1 VDREYYD
8 KMRYEVMTEEEIRES
23 EKFRDYFRS
32 SWLDK
37 KNRGL
42 FDKWETI
49 DTYWEG
55 EANLPEGEAD
65 PGSNTNII
73 NPSVEGQVALLVEQN
88 IAIQASPVG
97 PSDVPFAEDA
107 RVMLEWVKE
116 KNKMKRKLDVHE
128 RRRKKFGTGIFRVLF
143 NPTFM
148 NGFGLPDI
156 QPINPAYLFTDPVI
170 TDVYKLNEARFHI
183 EITNKSVKWALDNS
197 KFIKDR
203 AKAIMPGY
211 HPMESEWI
219 FNEDDGEVDDISK
232 DSYLHMFV
240 FTRKKDGDKYKLR
253 MVEMSGCGVILR
265 DTWEEDK
272 DFFPNTR
279 YPYFL
284 TPDMYREGTV
294 WGKSTSEILLDAQDQ
309 INDFDDQMRINARL
323 TGNPQRIIYTDSGV
337 DVDKV
342 TNEPGL
348 NIPANPTNNKPI
360 DWITPPNMPAYII
373 NRRDR
378 IMDND
383 RQIISRFSDQSA
395 GIRQKGVD
403 TATEAL
409 ALQQSGASIIDHQK
423 LLLQETLGEVFEYC
437 LELIKENWT
446 EERAFKITEKENQFR
461 WFKGSKLKAIPQMG
475 PATEMYK
482 AQYVRNNPE
491 AQLPDSMILQG
502 DSGEPETKE
511 AEFDITVT
519 VGAGM
524 PNNKAFVYSVMSE
537 AFKAQIVS
545 AEEFRKYLQNNLGLP
560 LEETM
565 PMPQQQANPGAMQS
579 ALPQN
584 PDILGL
590 TQGAVPK
597 MPGGVQL

>member
-1 VDREYYD
+1 MDREYYD
-8 KMRYEVMTEEEIRES
+8 KMRHEVMNEEEIKES
-23 EKFRDYFRS
+23 EKFLEYFRS

-37 KNRGL
+37 NNRGL

-55 EANLPEGEAD
+55 ESNLPESDSD

-97 PSDVPFAEDA
+97 PSDVPFAEDV

-143 NPTFM
+143 DPTFM
-148 NGFGLPDI
+148 KGFGLPDI

-170 TDVYKLNEARFHI
+170 TDVYKLQEGRFEI
-183 EITNKSVKWALDNS
+183 EIANKSVKWALDNT
-197 KFIKDR
+197 KFIEDR

-219 FNEDDGEVDDISK
+219 FNEDEGEVDDISK
-232 DSYLHMFV
+232 DSYLHMYIFI
-240 FTRKKDGDKYKLR
+240 RAKDGDECKLR

-265 DTWEEDK
+265 DTWEENK
-272 DFFPNTR
+272 DFFPNPK

-294 WGKSTSEILLDAQDQ
+294 WGKSSSELLLDGQDQ
-309 INDFDDQMRINARL
+309 INDFDDQIRINARL
-323 TGNPQRIIYTDSGV
+323 TGNPQRIVYTDSGV
-337 DVDKV
+337 DADKV
-342 TNEPGL
+342 TNEPAL
-348 NIPANPTNNKPI
+348 NIPANPVSNGKPLEWVI
-360 DWITPPNMPAYII
+360 PPSMPSYIL

-378 IMDND
+378 IIDVD
-383 RQIISRFSDQSA
+383 RQITTRFSDQSA

-409 ALQQSGASIIDHQK
+409 QLAQSGAAVIDHQK
-423 LLLQETLGEVFEYC
+423 LLLQETLSEVFEYC

-461 WFKGSKLKAIPQMG
+461 WFKGSKLKEIPSMG

-482 AQYVRNNPE
+482 AQFAKDNPD
-491 AQLPDSMILQG
+491 ATIPDSMILEENG
-502 DSGEPETKE
+502 KPVTKE
-511 AEFDITVT
+511 AEFDIAVT

-537 AFKAQIVS
+537 AFKGQVVS
-545 AEEFRKYLQNNLGLP
+545 PEEFRKYLQNNLGLP
-560 LEETM
+560 LDENM
-565 PMPQQQANPGAMQS
+565 PMPQVNPGAMQG

-584 PDILGL
+584 PDIMGM
-590 TQGAVPK
+590 TQGGAPR
-597 MPGGVQL
+597 MPGGVAM